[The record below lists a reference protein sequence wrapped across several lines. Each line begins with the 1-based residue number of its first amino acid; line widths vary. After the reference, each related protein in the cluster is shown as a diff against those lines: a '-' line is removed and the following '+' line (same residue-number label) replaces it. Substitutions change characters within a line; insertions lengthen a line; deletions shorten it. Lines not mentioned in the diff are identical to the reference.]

1 MRYPYILEI
10 KYLLVASFAG
20 IFSWSVG
27 CLFCFVDGSF
37 CYTKPRKFDWSH
49 LCMFT
54 FTSVAL
60 GGRPK
65 KNNVFG
71 SAML

>member
-10 KYLLVASFAG
+10 KYLLVASFPG

-49 LCMFT
+49 LFMFT